1 MFEDLREVD
10 VVKRLSNRV
19 LLLLDFLGPLLL
31 SKRNLAA
38 FQGSG
43 KIRALLVSDFAE
55 VVISLGLFLLS
66 YRVESINNLHICLI
80 IYGLPLIPVA

>member
-1 MFEDLREVD
+1 MYKRLLFLVVFEDLREVD

-38 FQGSG
+38 FQGFG
-43 KIRALLVSDFAE
+43 EIRALLVSDFA
-55 VVISLGLFLLS
+55 
-66 YRVESINNLHICLI
+66 
-80 IYGLPLIPVA
+80 